1 MVLSPAD
8 LPTFST
14 LANGFGFLGL
24 ADEESPL
31 PTSLHTL
38 SATTV
43 LFSFRQVAIVNNN
56 MGNVY
61 TLQAKVL
68 SEKAGTQRENKHP
81 AAADKTMRQAD
92 EKFQDAVI
100 SFRLAI
106 EDAEM
111 LISWTHQHKPRLA
124 DVQNSAPLRLAT
136 TALAGE
142 NEEEKIEQ
150 EHKAGEV
157 SRAESLD
164 IEAQDASKHSHTDD
178 ENDDDDDSDP
188 AEGPESV
195 SALKLQLANR
205 KFNLALCLAAKATG
219 DGDRPR
225 GDNEEATR
233 ESEEA
238 RRLMRECEDLAAER
252 DDAIGTER
260 QVEYLLALAALEL
273 SQPDRIHEAIQALER
288 AETIINAACS
298 QPSPVIGTL
307 AAAAATEAR
316 AAPPAV
322 LKCRLLTAR
331 GEERL
336 AAGDVEA
343 AVRFWTEAVVGG
355 DVMDPTAVRQSL
367 VGLQA
372 HLCSVD
378 NGQGLSPYT
387 EALARGLGLASE
399 EEGDAKGVVVS
410 NAELTGAIQAEVKR
424 MGGAAFQVS
433 RSPAVKVD
441 LCFVM
446 DCTGSVSGKEV
457 VDYCARRQAGPATRR
472 FAVSFDHRQNTK

>member
-1 MVLSPAD
+1 M
-8 LPTFST
+8 
-14 LANGFGFLGL
+14 
-24 ADEESPL
+24 
-31 PTSLHTL
+31 
-38 SATTV
+38 
-43 LFSFRQVAIVNNN
+43 NNN

-68 SEKAGTQRENKHP
+68 SKKAVTQRDNKQP

-92 EKFQDAVI
+92 DKFQDAVI

-111 LISWTHQHKPRLA
+111 LISWTHQHKPRPA
-124 DVQNSAPLRLAT
+124 DVQSSAPLRLAT
-136 TALAGE
+136 SAQATTREGE

-150 EHKAGEV
+150 EHKVGEV
-157 SRAESLD
+157 SRAEYLD
-164 IEAQDASKHSHTDD
+164 IEAQDASKHVHTDED
-178 ENDDDDDSDP
+178 IDDDDDSNP

-205 KFNLALCLAAKATG
+205 KFNLALCLAAKAAGGG
-219 DGDRPR
+219 DSLR
-225 GDNEEATR
+225 GDNEEAAR

-260 QVEYLLALAALEL
+260 RVEYLLALAALEL
-273 SQPDRIHEAIQALER
+273 SQPDRKHEAIQALER
-288 AETIINAACS
+288 AETIIDAARI
-298 QPSPVIGTL
+298 QPPPVLGTF
-307 AAAAATEAR
+307 AAAAANEIR

-343 AVRFWTEAVVGG
+343 AVRCWTEAVVGG
-355 DVMDPTAVRQSL
+355 DVMDPAAVQQSL

-372 HLCSVD
+372 HLCSVGD
-378 NGQGLSPYT
+378 GQGLSPYT

-399 EEGDAKGVVVS
+399 DEGDGTGVVVS
-410 NAELTGAIQAEVKR
+410 HAELTGAIQAEVKK
-424 MGGAAFQVS
+424 MGAGAFQLS
-433 RSPAVKVD
+433 RSSSVKVD

-446 DCTGSVSGKEV
+446 DCTGSVSGKEKLQF
-457 VDYCARRQAGPATRR
+457 CARRQVGPATRR